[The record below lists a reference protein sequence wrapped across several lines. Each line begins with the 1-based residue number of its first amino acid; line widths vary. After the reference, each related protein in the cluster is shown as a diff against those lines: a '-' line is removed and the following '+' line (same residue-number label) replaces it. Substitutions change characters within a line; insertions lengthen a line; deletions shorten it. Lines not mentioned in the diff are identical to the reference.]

1 MVISD
6 TIINTI
12 RLVSADSTLDGSEN
26 TPLTDPLK
34 TSSASSP
41 TVTEAI
47 MEIMAAGAV
56 ALLHFIPII
65 NGKNTEVE

>member
-1 MVISD
+1 MD

-12 RLVSADSTLDGSEN
+12 KLVSADSTLEGSEN
-26 TPLTDPLK
+26 IPLAEPLK
-34 TSSASSP
+34 TSSASNP

-47 MEIMAAGAV
+47 IEIIAAGAV